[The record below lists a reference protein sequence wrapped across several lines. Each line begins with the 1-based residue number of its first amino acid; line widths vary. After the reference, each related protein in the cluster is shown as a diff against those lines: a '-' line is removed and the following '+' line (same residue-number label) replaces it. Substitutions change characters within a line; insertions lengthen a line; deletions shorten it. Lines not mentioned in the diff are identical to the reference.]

1 MDKTDSQAARELA
14 LDVYGGDPAKLE
26 RTYEAYQMF
35 SRSAASAIRYRK
47 STANILA
54 RADSA
59 DEPLRNCFLRYE
71 EAGTRSQSDT
81 QPVVSR
87 HAATTATSVVA
98 SGASSSPP
106 VKHRQPTK
114 PAGTRY
120 QPHGRMPP

>member
-14 LDVYGGDPAKLE
+14 PDVHGGDPAKLE

-35 SRSAASAIRYRK
+35 SRSAASAISYRK

-54 RADSA
+54 RADST

-71 EAGTRSQSDT
+71 EAGARSQSDT

-87 HAATTATSVVA
+87 HAANTATSVVA
-98 SGASSSPP
+98 PKIGRASCRER
-106 VKHRQPTK
+106 V
-114 PAGTRY
+114 
-120 QPHGRMPP
+120 